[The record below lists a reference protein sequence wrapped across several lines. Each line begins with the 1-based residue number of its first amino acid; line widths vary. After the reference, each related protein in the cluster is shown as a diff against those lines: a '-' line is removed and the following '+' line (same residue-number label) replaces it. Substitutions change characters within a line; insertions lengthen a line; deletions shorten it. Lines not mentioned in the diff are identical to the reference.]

1 MPSTQRVSSAFVLL
15 VLCFTTVLAEAA
27 DIKVPADHSTIQAA
41 INAAAPGDT
50 IEVAPGT
57 YVENLNFLGKAIRV
71 TSVEGQG
78 PQVTIIDGNQNG
90 SVVVF
95 SSGEGL
101 QSVLNGFT
109 IRNGNATAS
118 ALRGGGIRI
127 ENSSPTIS
135 GNIITGNIAGDGG
148 GGISSSFGSPLIQG
162 NIITQNHQR
171 TGWSGGIG
179 GGGVS
184 IGGASAA
191 QLLNNAI
198 FGNSWTTANGGG
210 ISLFAAGTPTLRNNL
225 ITGNTA
231 GSQGGGISM
240 LNRSDALIVQNIV
253 AANSASA
260 GGGIYWLVPSGAR
273 GPLLVNNTVT
283 GNHAQQGSAVLADGF
298 DSQAQLI
305 NNLLIATTG
314 QNTVTCGTLDGSSV
328 PTFQSNDVLAVSG
341 LAYSGN
347 CTNQTGLNGNIS
359 QDPIF
364 RNAAAGDYH
373 LMEGSPAI
381 DTGSS
386 NQAPPTDFE
395 GVGRPSDGNG
405 DGIPKFDIGA
415 YELVLVDTI
424 PPVTVAAVMPNPNN
438 AGWNNTDDTKVTLTA
453 SDMPGSG
460 VQSIRYSLS
469 GAQTKPVMIST
480 NPAVISI
487 TLEGST
493 TITYSAADNAGNME
507 ASKSFTVMLDKT
519 APTIAGMPPAGCTL
533 SPERHQLL
541 QVATITA
548 SDSLSGVSSLIVT
561 ATSSEP
567 DSGTGGG
574 DVPGDIVIN
583 GGTVRLRAER
593 SPSSKGRIYT
603 IFATATDI
611 AGNAS
616 TATATCTVPK

>member
-1 MPSTQRVSSAFVLL
+1 MPSAQRISIASVLL
-15 VLCFTTVLAEAA
+15 VLCFTTALADAA

-109 IRNGNATAS
+109 IRNGNATGS

-184 IGGASAA
+184 IGGASSA

-198 FGNSWTTANGGG
+198 YGNSWTTANGGG
-210 ISLFAAGTPTLRNNL
+210 VSLFAAGTPTLRNNL

-240 LNRSDALIVQNIV
+240 LNRSDALILQNIV
-253 AANSASA
+253 AGNSASA
-260 GGGIYWLVPSGAR
+260 GGGIYWLVPSGAA
-273 GPLLVNNTVT
+273 GPSLVNNTVT
-283 GNHAQQGSAVLADGF
+283 GNHAPQGSAVLADGF

-305 NNLLIATTG
+305 NNLLIAATG
-314 QNTVTCGTLDGSSV
+314 QNAVTCGTLDGSSV
-328 PTFQSNDVLAVSG
+328 PTFQSNDVVSVSG

-373 LMEGSPAI
+373 LMEGSPAL
-381 DTGSS
+381 DAGSS
-386 NQAPPTDFE
+386 NQAPPADFE
-395 GVGRPSDGNG
+395 GVGRPADG
-405 DGIPKFDIGA
+405 DGDGVAKFDIGA
-415 YELVLVDTI
+415 YELVLADSI
-424 PPVTVAAVMPNPNN
+424 PPITAAALMPNPNN
-438 AGWNNTDDTKVTLTA
+438 AGWNNTDAVVTLTA
-453 SDMPGSG
+453 SDAGSG

-469 GAQTKPVMIST
+469 GAQTKPVTIST

-487 TLEGST
+487 MAEGST
-493 TITYSAADNAGNME
+493 TVTYSAADNAGNLE
-507 ASKSFTVMLDKT
+507 ASKSLTVMLDKT
-519 APTIAGMPPAGCTL
+519 APAIAGMPPAGCSL
-533 SPERHQLL
+533 SPARHQLL
-541 QVATITA
+541 QVATITS

-583 GGTVRLRAER
+583 GGTVQLRAER
-593 SPSSKGRIYT
+593 SPSSKGRTYT